1 MNKWIVRGLLLALLL
16 ASVNLGEF
24 VRSRAG
30 RGADIDSTVKHLLT
44 HAGMSYRETRGLPGE
59 ALKSMVFD
67 RPSCQEPL
75 LVVASPRTF
84 DGSAL
89 FDRVGAPGDV
99 HFFAYLSRVSEQGAR
114 FSFFVEHLKHSVLAL
129 LAMTSYQPD
138 GMMLMITE
146 PRGCSNVPRTEWSLV
161 WKTDYR
167 LSVARDLDLSRQYAP
182 VGQGVLSKNGS
193 GQR

>member
-1 MNKWIVRGLLLALLL
+1 MNKWIIRGLLLALLL

-24 VRSRAG
+24 VRTRAG
-30 RGADIDSTVKHLLT
+30 RGADIDSAVKHLLT
-44 HAGMSYRETRGLPGE
+44 HSGMSYRETRGLPGE

-67 RPSCQEPL
+67 GPSCHEPL
-75 LVVASPRTF
+75 LVVASPRRF

-99 HFFAYLSRVSEQGAR
+99 HFFAYLSRVSEEGAR
-114 FSFFVEHLKHSVLAL
+114 LSFFVEHLKHSALAL
-129 LAMTSYQPD
+129 LGMTSYQPD
-138 GMMLMITE
+138 GMMLLITG

-167 LSVARDLDLSRQYAP
+167 LSIVRDLELSHNQ
-182 VGQGVLSKNGS
+182 
-193 GQR
+193 